1 MEEQEKMQINIPSD
15 ADALV
20 RDKAAAA
27 GFPSVDQYVLS
38 LILREEDE
46 ATDEPLTQEEL
57 DESLAMLERGMEDVN
72 AGRTQPAKEALEEIA
87 KEFGLKIRR

>member
-1 MEEQEKMQINIPSD
+1 VEEQEMQINIPSD
-15 ADALV
+15 AESLV

-46 ATDEPLTQEEL
+46 ASDEPLTPEDL
-57 DESLAMLERGMEDVN
+57 AASLAMLDRGIEDVK

-87 KEFGLKIRR
+87 KEFGLTIQR